1 LNSNQQSKVKLVE
14 LELNQV
20 ECWTY
25 PRVTFDQ
32 SLKEYG
38 ELFAPLLEEYYK
50 TYDPIVFDRNKELLL
65 SEYNKLI
72 YGESTNPKQHSL
84 FFNRLKKIIYLYRIW
99 NKLQHWKDPLL
110 IKQRGYYN
118 GKPFYTAHPGR
129 DRLLI
134 MKHFRIPSYKFLL
147 VDDLTPEMLPELQ
160 QLWPSCEIRFE
171 YGKEWSMIIS
181 NSGSTYG
188 QSLYRWLS
196 DPTAFNTISTISNP
210 SIVTPRMLALQKLSR
225 K

>member
-1 LNSNQQSKVKLVE
+1 MNSNQQSRVKLVE
-14 LELNQV
+14 LELNQI
-20 ECWTY
+20 ECWTH
-25 PRVTFDQ
+25 PRVTFDRN
-32 SLKEYG
+32 LVEYG
-38 ELFAPLLEEYYK
+38 ELFAPLVEEYYQ

-65 SEYNKLI
+65 SEYIKFKH
-72 YGESTNPKQHSL
+72 GGSANPKQHSL

-134 MKHFRIPSYKFLL
+134 MKHFRVPSYKFLL
-147 VDDLTPEMLPELQ
+147 VDELTPDMLPELQ
-160 QLWPSCEIRFE
+160 ELWPDCEIKFE
-171 YGKEWSMIIS
+171 QSAEWSMIIS
-181 NSGSTYG
+181 NSGFKYG
-188 QSLYRWLS
+188 LSLHRWLS
-196 DPTAFNTISTISNP
+196 DPTTFNTISTISNP
-210 SIVTPRMLALQKLSR
+210 SIVTPRMLAIQKLSR